1 MRVRSLGAQ
10 VILSFDLEKSV
21 DNSTDQGLYCK
32 GDLKRFST
40 NALFAR
46 PKGLGNSIWLGIGE
60 SMSEVYTASVV
71 GAGSGGQLSIRA
83 LAASKRFSLVA
94 VCDIDPHRREML
106 KSEYPGINLYE
117 EYADMLRADPT
128 DVVCVSTWAPTHTEI
143 ALAALDGGV
152 KGLLLEKPLADTCE
166 SAERAITRIKGSDV
180 PVVVPHGL
188 LSLPHSREILERV
201 HQGEIGELLLV
212 EIRNSGWDII
222 NAGIHWLNFFVM
234 LIGEDS
240 VDHVMAACDTSTR
253 TYRDGMQ
260 VETYAVTSA
269 HTSNGVN
276 LVMTTGDSIPV
287 DACSDRFCVYRIFG
301 TDGTIEFW
309 AFDSDYR
316 IVNRAN
322 PEGRYIAVPKSPRT
336 HHQIAL
342 EQLAEDMDAGHP
354 DYRSLESSYAALEL
368 CLAAYE
374 SHRKRCLVKL
384 PLREFRSPTLLSEH
398 WEVGVPYSGEGG
410 GRDGRA
416 L

>member
-1 MRVRSLGAQ
+1 
-10 VILSFDLEKSV
+10 
-21 DNSTDQGLYCK
+21 
-32 GDLKRFST
+32 
-40 NALFAR
+40 
-46 PKGLGNSIWLGIGE
+46 
-60 SMSEVYTASVV
+60 MSGVYTASVI
-71 GAGSGGQLSIRA
+71 GAGSGGHLSLRA
-83 LAASKRFSLVA
+83 LAASKRFSIAA
-94 VCDIDPHRREML
+94 VCDIDPDKRERL
-106 KSEYPGINLYE
+106 RAEYPGIKLYA
-117 EYADMLRADPT
+117 EYSEMLRTDPT

-143 ALAALDGGV
+143 ALAALDVGA

-166 SAERAITRIKGSDV
+166 SAERAMTGIKRSGI

-188 LSLPHSREILERV
+188 LSLPHSQEILQRV

-240 VDHVMAACDTSTR
+240 VDQVMATCDTSTR

-287 DACSDRFCVYRIFG
+287 DARNDRFCVYRIFG
-301 TDGTIEFW
+301 TEGMIEFW

-316 IVNRAN
+316 IINPAN
-322 PEGRYIAVPKSPRT
+322 PEGRYIAVPKSPRS

-342 EQLAEDMDAGHP
+342 EKLAEDIDGGRL
-354 DYRSLESSYAALEL
+354 DYRSLDSSYAALEL
-368 CLAAYE
+368 CLAAYA
-374 SHRKRCLVKL
+374 SHRNRCLVNL
-384 PLREFRSPTLLSEH
+384 PLSEFRPAKAVSEH
-398 WEVGVPYSGEGG
+398 WEVGVPYGGEGG